1 MKLTD
6 IVLLS
11 LAAAFTII
19 GVHQLIVITNNES
32 FTVGF
37 THSYWIFMLSISL
50 FLFYQLRKKKAQAA
64 EKAAQTPGRPSRNPK
79 PVRKP
84 GKTR

>member
-1 MKLTD
+1 
-6 IVLLS
+6 
-11 LAAAFTII
+11 
-19 GVHQLIVITNNES
+19 
-32 FTVGF
+32 VGF

-64 EKAAQTPGRPSRNPK
+64 EKAAQTPGRPGRNPK